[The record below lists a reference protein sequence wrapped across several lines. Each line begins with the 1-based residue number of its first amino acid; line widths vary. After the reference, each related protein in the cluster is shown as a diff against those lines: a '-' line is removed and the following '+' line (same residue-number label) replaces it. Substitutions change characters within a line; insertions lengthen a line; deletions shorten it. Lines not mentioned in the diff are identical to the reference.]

1 MSRYNIE
8 QYSIFCY
15 YMSAEVL
22 KMLSL
27 KIKEILEEQGKTPY
41 WLGKQTGISQ
51 NNIGKI
57 CNGET
62 STIRFDTLEKICKAL
77 NCSINDI
84 FITDDP
90 QLKRLLT
97 YSNLLSKKRE

>member
-1 MSRYNIE
+1 
-8 QYSIFCY
+8 
-15 YMSAEVL
+15 
-22 KMLSL
+22 MLSL
-27 KIKEILEEQGKTPY
+27 KIKDLLYKRNKTPY

-51 NNIGKI
+51 NNINKI

-84 FITDDP
+84 FETNDP
-90 QLKRLLT
+90 QMQRLLN
-97 YSNLLSKKRE
+97 YKIEFNELLHEKSDTN

>member
-1 MSRYNIE
+1 
-8 QYSIFCY
+8 
-15 YMSAEVL
+15 
-22 KMLSL
+22 MLSL
-27 KIKEILEEQGKTPY
+27 KINKILEQQGKTPY

-62 STIRFDTLEKICKAL
+62 TTIRFDTIEKICKAL

-84 FITDDP
+84 FETDDP
-90 QLKRLLT
+90 QLKQLLAYQT
-97 YSNLLSKKRE
+97 TFNKIQN